1 MKRRVSNPSELWDF
15 HSAEWREPAQICS
28 QWRDAAAV
36 DPRLLKIDVSRNWWG
51 LLSELGLTL
60 LITREYE
67 HLAVALSA
75 PDGQPRLSY
84 LALPHPSGLVVNRK
98 TDSIHVASTRNPNQV
113 YTLRPVKGALQ
124 RTDMQ
129 TPAVSGTPLVPV
141 SSAFYPGCLY
151 LHDLALFGS
160 DLYGNAV
167 GQNAVARLRPD
178 GSFDRLWWPK
188 CVERAGARAS
198 SCNYI
203 QLNSIAAGKD
213 LGSSFFSASSSRI
226 GRRRPGHLNYPVD
239 RRGVIF
245 SGHTREPM
253 CTGLT
258 RPHSARLRQG
268 KVWVANSGYGE
279 LGYVSDGRLE
289 VVCRLPGWTRGLCLV
304 RNVAFVATSRVLPR
318 YANYAPGLDVS
329 QSRCAVHAV
338 SCESGV
344 VLGSVEWPAGNQIFA
359 IDWISNRKSTGF
371 LFDARYPKRDT
382 RPVFYA
388 YHAQGVRR
396 THNE

>member
-1 MKRRVSNPSELWDF
+1 MTRRVINPSELWDF

-36 DPRLLKIDVSRNWWG
+36 DPLLLKVKVSRHWWG

-75 PDGQPRLSY
+75 PGGQPRLSF

-98 TDSIHVASTRNPNQV
+98 TDSIHLASTRNPNQV
-113 YTLRPVKGALQ
+113 YTLKPLLGALQ
-124 RTDMQ
+124 RSDVK
-129 TPAVSGTPLVPV
+129 TPAVSGKPLVPV
-141 SSAFYPGCLY
+141 SSAFYPGSLY
-151 LHDLALFGS
+151 IHDLALFGS
-160 DLYGNAV
+160 DLYANAV
-167 GQNAVARLRPD
+167 GQNAVARLDPD
-178 GSFDRLWWPK
+178 GSFERRWWPK
-188 CVERAGARAS
+188 CVESAGARGF

-213 LGSSFFSASSSRI
+213 LRSSFFTASSSEI

-245 SGHTREPM
+245 SGRSREPM

-258 RPHSARLRQG
+258 RPHSARLRHGQ
-268 KVWVANSGYGE
+268 VWVANSGYGE

-289 VVCRLPGWTRGLCLV
+289 VVRRLPGWTRGLCLV
-304 RNVAFVATSRVLPR
+304 KDVAFVATSRIIPR
-318 YANYAPGLDVS
+318 YASYAPGLDAS

-338 SCESGV
+338 STESGV

-359 IDWISNRKSTGF
+359 IDWISNQKSTGF
-371 LFDARYPKRDT
+371 LFDARSPKRDT
-382 RPVFYA
+382 RPVFYMYLA
-388 YHAQGVRR
+388 RGVK
-396 THNE
+396 TKNE